1 MTYISD
7 MNNGKRKFKYQYHP
21 GRNSIFCKGRI
32 IMARQYSVLIITL
45 SLITGTA
52 GLFFGFDCYYLSTH
66 VSIAIP
72 IVAVILYV
80 FVISVLLRCSLS
92 DPGFLPRARPDE
104 TKFIEAKAL
113 ETLPPQ
119 NSAENVYRAPPRV
132 IEIIVNNQTIKL
144 KYCFTCKFFRPP
156 RASHCSICDCCVEN
170 FDHHCPWV
178 GNCVGKRNYR
188 FFYLFLLSLS
198 ILTVYIFVCNV
209 IHMVLRTQNTNFLET
224 LKYTPATIVEMLICF
239 FTVWSILGLAGFHTY
254 LVTSF
259 LTTNEDIK
267 SAWTRKKDGQGNPYG
282 PGGLISN
289 CCATLCAPMS
299 PSLLQLRSTITQE
312 QINEYEADKREGQRA
327 ADIYSEYYPAYETNK
342 PYPVQPPSYN
352 NLNNGVPS
360 SSSTSHAQQPPPPPP
375 PIVTTAPNNNMPAT
389 RTATSTHGS
398 IEPRHL
404 AAMVAAVSGSST
416 NNSSFVTNTN
426 YYQQQQQQSNN
437 SPPPPLNTQ
446 PYPPPPQMPYPSIIE
461 EHRPSGVMYS
471 T

>member
-1 MTYISD
+1 MSGGV
-7 MNNGKRKFKYQYHP
+7 NGRGGSGSGGGGRNLRYQFHP
-21 GRNSIFCKGRI
+21 GRNSFFCNGRI
-32 IMARQYSVLIITL
+32 IMARQYSVLIVTL

-52 GLFFGFDCYYLSTH
+52 GLFFGFDCHYLTKH
-66 VSIAIP
+66 VSVAIP
-72 IVAVILYV
+72 IVAVILYI
-80 FVISVLLRCSLS
+80 FVVSVLLRCSLS

-104 TKFIEAKAL
+104 TKFIEAKAM

-119 NSAENVYRAPPRV
+119 SDPNVYRAPPRV
-132 IEIIVNNQTIKL
+132 IEITVNEQTIKL

-267 SAWTRKKDGQGNPYG
+267 SAWTRKKDGNGNPFG

-299 PSLLQLRSTITQE
+299 PSLLLLRYPVTQE
-312 QINEYEADKREGQRA
+312 QINEYEAEKKEGQKQ

-342 PYPVQPPSYN
+342 PYPVQPPSSYN
-352 NLNNGVPS
+352 TLNGSSHHNSQIVVTSAPTSLQQQTHHRSATITHTSVMDHQQMANNG
-360 SSSTSHAQQPPPPPP
+360 A
-375 PIVTTAPNNNMPAT
+375 
-389 RTATSTHGS
+389 
-398 IEPRHL
+398 
-404 AAMVAAVSGSST
+404 
-416 NNSSFVTNTN
+416 NSYPTNTN
-426 YYQQQQQQSNN
+426 YYPQQMEV
-437 SPPPPLNTQ
+437 PLNTQ
-446 PYPPPPQMPYPSIIE
+446 PYPPPHMAYPSIIE
-461 EHRPSGVMYS
+461 EHRPSPGAMY